1 MILHH
6 LFTIQ
11 RRSVLIKE
19 LGAVVLGFVYAV
31 VRGRLI
37 DKCIEQSQIST
48 T

>member
-1 MILHH
+1 MTIHH

-11 RRSVLIKE
+11 GLSVFIGE
-19 LGAVVLGFVYAV
+19 LGAVVLGFVYAA